1 MLPKPFVTLISVTA
15 LGLSAIATGCGSGAK
30 GGVNADSAAA
40 VDTAA
45 ASASAADSASAKPA
59 AEASP
64 DSIPMDITVVV
75 SGAVGG
81 GDGTFHA
88 TGNGSQCN
96 FNPNATPRPPDT
108 EWTVYYARMN
118 DSGPK
123 DRGLYS
129 LHMNLGKTANGTT
142 DQMFVTT
149 DAGQITG
156 LGMTVPGHYTIAT
169 FKSGAVEGSGTAKV
183 TREGDGVHIEING
196 TSAGTKDRTKL
207 KITVACKRLS
217 H

>member
-15 LGLSAIATGCGSGAK
+15 LGLTVIATGCGRGAK
-30 GGVNADSAAA
+30 GGANADSAEA

-45 ASASAADSASAKPA
+45 ARASAAGDSSASAKPA

-75 SGAVGG
+75 SGAGGG
-81 GDGTFHA
+81 GDGTFHS
-88 TGNGSQCN
+88 TGNGRECS

-108 EWTVYYARMN
+108 EWTVKYYDARMN
-118 DSGPK
+118 GSARK
-123 DRGLYS
+123 YSGLYS
-129 LHMNLGKTANGTT
+129 LQMDLGKTANGTT
-142 DQMFVTT
+142 DQMTVRTA
-149 DAGQITG
+149 AGQITAA
-156 LGMTVPGHYTIAT
+156 GMTVPGSYTIGT
-169 FKSGAVEGSGTAKV
+169 FKSGAVEGSATAKV
-183 TREGDGVHIEING
+183 TREGDGVRIEING
-196 TSAGTKDRTKL
+196 TRDGTKL